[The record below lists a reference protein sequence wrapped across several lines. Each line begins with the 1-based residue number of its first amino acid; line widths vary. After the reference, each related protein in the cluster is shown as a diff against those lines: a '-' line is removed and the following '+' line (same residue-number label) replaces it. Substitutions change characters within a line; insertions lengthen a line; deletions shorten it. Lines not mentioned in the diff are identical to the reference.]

1 MMKSEELRA
10 TNKLE
15 YTKLYKQVE
24 AMLNNL
30 ATTKSQIKNIEVDLA
45 LLEDDFDGICTIVY
59 SEATGPE
66 EDDFESEEANRE
78 MRRTKLRQ
86 EMKLKQSEV
95 AKVENALATLPK
107 KEYELIEWRYFK
119 KYNNRQTAIKL
130 DLTEEYCSNL
140 KTKIINKLIEI
151 IFLIDI

>member
-1 MMKSEELRA
+1 MKSEELRA
-10 TNKLE
+10 SNKPE

-119 KYNNRQTAIKL
+119 KYNNRQTARKL

>member
-10 TNKLE
+10 SNKPE

>member
-10 TNKLE
+10 TNKPE

-66 EDDFESEEANRE
+66 EDDFEAEEANRE

-119 KYNNRQTAIKL
+119 KYNNRHTAIKL

>member
-10 TNKLE
+10 TNKPE

-95 AKVENALATLPK
+95 AKVENITRERVRQIESSAIKKLRYPK
-107 KEYELIEWRYFK
+107 FGKELK
-119 KYNNRQTAIKL
+119 KYVHG
-130 DLTEEYCSNL
+130 D
-140 KTKIINKLIEI
+140 
-151 IFLIDI
+151 

>member
-10 TNKLE
+10 TNKPE

-66 EDDFESEEANRE
+66 EDDFEAEEANRE

>member
-10 TNKLE
+10 TNKPE

-78 MRRTKLRQ
+78 IRRTKLRQ

>member
-10 TNKLE
+10 TNKPE

-130 DLTEEYCSNL
+130 NLTEEYCSNL

>member
-10 TNKLE
+10 TNKPE

-95 AKVENALATLPK
+95 AKVENALTTLPK

>member
-1 MMKSEELRA
+1 MKIRSRGE
-10 TNKLE
+10 
-15 YTKLYKQVE
+15 
-24 AMLNNL
+24 
-30 ATTKSQIKNIEVDLA
+30 
-45 LLEDDFDGICTIVY
+45 
-59 SEATGPE
+59 
-66 EDDFESEEANRE
+66 
-78 MRRTKLRQ
+78 

>member
-10 TNKLE
+10 TNKPE

-59 SEATGPE
+59 SEVTGPE
-66 EDDFESEEANRE
+66 EDDFEAEEANRE

>member
-10 TNKLE
+10 TNKPE

-59 SEATGPE
+59 SEAIGPE

>member
-10 TNKLE
+10 TNKPE

-95 AKVENALATLPK
+95 TKVENALATLPK

>member
-10 TNKLE
+10 SNKPE

-151 IFLIDI
+151 IFLIHI

>member
-10 TNKLE
+10 TNKPE

>member
-1 MMKSEELRA
+1 MKSEELRA
-10 TNKLE
+10 TNKPE

-45 LLEDDFDGICTIVY
+45 LLEDNFDGICTIVY

-66 EDDFESEEANRE
+66 EDDFEAEEANRE

>member
-10 TNKLE
+10 TNKPE

-45 LLEDDFDGICTIVY
+45 LLEDDFDVICTIVY

>member
-10 TNKLE
+10 TNKSE

-45 LLEDDFDGICTIVY
+45 LLEDNFDGICTIVY

-66 EDDFESEEANRE
+66 EDDFEAEEANRE

>member
-10 TNKLE
+10 TNKPE

-45 LLEDDFDGICTIVY
+45 LLEDNFDGICTIVY

-66 EDDFESEEANRE
+66 EDDFEAEEANRE

>member
-10 TNKLE
+10 TNKPE

-66 EDDFESEEANRE
+66 EDDFETEEANRE

>member
-10 TNKLE
+10 TNKPE

-45 LLEDDFDGICTIVY
+45 LLEDNFDGICTIVY

-66 EDDFESEEANRE
+66 EDDFEAEEANRE

-140 KTKIINKLIEI
+140 KTKIINKLFEI

>member
-10 TNKLE
+10 TNKPE

-45 LLEDDFDGICTIVY
+45 LLEDNFDGICTIVY

-66 EDDFESEEANRE
+66 EDDFEAEEANRE

-119 KYNNRQTAIKL
+119 
-130 DLTEEYCSNL
+130 
-140 KTKIINKLIEI
+140 
-151 IFLIDI
+151 

>member
-10 TNKLE
+10 SNKPE

-119 KYNNRQTAIKL
+119 KYNNRQTARKL

>member
-10 TNKLE
+10 TNKPE

-119 KYNNRQTAIKL
+119 KYNNRQTAIKI
-130 DLTEEYCSNL
+130 DLNEEYCSNL

>member
-10 TNKLE
+10 TNKPQ

-45 LLEDDFDGICTIVY
+45 LLEDNFDGICTIVY

-66 EDDFESEEANRE
+66 EDDFEAEEANRE